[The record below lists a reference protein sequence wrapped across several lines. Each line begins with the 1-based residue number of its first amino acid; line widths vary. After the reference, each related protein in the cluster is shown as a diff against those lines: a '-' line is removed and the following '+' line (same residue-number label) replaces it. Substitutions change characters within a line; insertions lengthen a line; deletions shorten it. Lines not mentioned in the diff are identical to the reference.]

1 VQPVKERKC
10 KCRSFPGAGL
20 SNPDNVATSKHHR
33 DGLLLNWSGDGVA
46 LSSHGAHE
54 WFGEPEVSEVHEWSW
69 VKVGNIPRTQCR
81 ETFRRF
87 ELAGDSN
94 AWCWQPF

>member
-20 SNPDNVATSKHHR
+20 SNPDNVATCKHHG
-33 DGLLLNWSGDGVA
+33 DGLLLNWSWSGVA
-46 LSSHGAHE
+46 LSSHGAR
-54 WFGEPEVSEVHEWSW
+54 VARRARSSKVHEWSW